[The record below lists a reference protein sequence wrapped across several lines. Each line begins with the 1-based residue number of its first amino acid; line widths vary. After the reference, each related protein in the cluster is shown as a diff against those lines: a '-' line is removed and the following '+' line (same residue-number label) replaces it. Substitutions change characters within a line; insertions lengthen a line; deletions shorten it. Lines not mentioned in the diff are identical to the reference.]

1 MSGFSDLE
9 IANLRPLFAEN
20 SPAWAQ
26 TIDRKTAKFRLLKGK
41 NRRKI
46 TAASPAAGAKALARC
61 RFFAFWMLNC
71 GAYTNQFIIKN
82 LQDHPS
88 QEHTN
93 RETVRL
99 WAASALSGG
108 EEPATVANHV

>member
-1 MSGFSDLE
+1 M
-9 IANLRPLFAEN
+9 
-20 SPAWAQ
+20 W
-26 TIDRKTAKFRLLKGK
+26 
-41 NRRKI
+41 
-46 TAASPAAGAKALARC
+46 
-61 RFFAFWMLNC
+61 NC